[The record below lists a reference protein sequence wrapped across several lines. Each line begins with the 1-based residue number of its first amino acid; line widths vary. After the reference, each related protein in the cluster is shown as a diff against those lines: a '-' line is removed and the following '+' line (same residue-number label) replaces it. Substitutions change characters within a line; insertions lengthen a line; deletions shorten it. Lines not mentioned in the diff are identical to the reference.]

1 MGRCDPTVSRPK
13 KAQNFESRAR
23 GRTPELQLSSES
35 VTVRPATRYL
45 SCTEG
50 VKSTTAPSRTF
61 DQACPPPDGPQHAEP
76 MTLSGEYD
84 DDDDGG
90 GYDAAF
96 DPEAKMVAHDIIA
109 QYAGGQ
115 AIGKNIQWVLR
126 AMQGLERHYH
136 ALRRDDGKR
145 RARLDKLVSQLSER
159 LEETSE
165 ALAAERRARAASD
178 AELARARAELEGQA
192 LGGSNQNRAGG
203 GGLQQQLQQQQRNQQ
218 QQRAEL
224 DGCRNELVQT
234 QERFAQ
240 ADAAA
245 RYWSQQAAQA
255 QAQARTALQE
265 SQEAKAAKVALQKCL
280 IREKDYQLSE
290 QAGYRLDAVVQI
302 APMHPTITVFG
313 GATRRPLPDAN
324 AHETHTLDPWRKGTL

>member
-1 MGRCDPTVSRPK
+1 
-13 KAQNFESRAR
+13 
-23 GRTPELQLSSES
+23 
-35 VTVRPATRYL
+35 
-45 SCTEG
+45 
-50 VKSTTAPSRTF
+50 
-61 DQACPPPDGPQHAEP
+61 
-76 MTLSGEYD
+76 MTLRGEYEYD
-84 DDDDGG
+84 DDDDD

-96 DPEAKMVAHDIIA
+96 DPDPKMVAHDIIA

-203 GGLQQQLQQQQRNQQ
+203 GGLQQQLQQQQRKQQ

-224 DGCRNELVQT
+224 DGCRNELVQM